1 MIDLARLYPLL
12 VWSGTALGVLAAVY
26 LLVLRIVRDRRSR

>member
-1 MIDLARLYPLL
+1 MNVARLYPYL
-12 VWSGTALGVLAAVY
+12 VYASTAVGVVAVIY